1 MNDTEVPRLL
11 DEMKALG
18 SQLPS
23 LPSVY
28 PLEPATFGVPA
39 SEADIAAL
47 EEHVACSLPAD
58 YKAFLLRCSSVSAMD
73 FYNGYAILERT
84 VVQGIMSQQE
94 EVPRYVRRSGS
105 EVPVVPMA
113 GDGGGNLFLLAA
125 QPPFTVWKW
134 DHETGAADDGILPEQ
149 SRALVPVAGSFTEF
163 LRRVVEDWRHFM
175 DEDTEWPYISG

>member
-1 MNDTEVPRLL
+1 MKDTELPRLL

-18 SQLPS
+18 ARLTS

-28 PLEPATFGVPA
+28 PLEPATFGAPA
-39 SEADIAAL
+39 SKADIAAL
-47 EEHVACSLPAD
+47 EEQTTCGLPAD
-58 YKAFLLRCSSVSAMD
+58 YKAFLLRCGSVSAMD
-73 FYNGYAILERT
+73 FFNGYAILEGP
-84 VVQGIMSQQE
+84 VVHGIMSQQD

-125 QPPFTVWKW
+125 QAPFTVWKW
-134 DHETGAADDGILPEQ
+134 DHETGAADDGILPEE
-149 SRALVPVAGSFTEF
+149 SPALAPVAGSFTEF

-175 DEDTEWPYISG
+175 DEDTDWPYISG